1 MSLQKKPI
9 AFDLNA
15 DLKVAPVTVAAPAM
29 PTKPQEAR
37 KQVGARIPE
46 ALYRQLKSHAALE
59 GKLVQDLVEEAIDEF
74 LEKHRAQSLTS

>member
-1 MSLQKKPI
+1 VSAQKKPI

-15 DLKVAPVTVAAPAM
+15 DLKIAPAAAPSPAVQV
-29 PTKPQEAR
+29 KPLEAR

-59 GKLVQDLVEEAIDEF
+59 GKLVQDLVEQAIAEF
-74 LEKHRAQSLTS
+74 LANRPAS